1 MHIPRR
7 TFKVHRTIELTA
19 LMDVI
24 FILLIF
30 FMLNSQMDQQQ
41 SLSIELPEAEPSQ
54 STTRQH
60 IEISLNALDQISA
73 QGKTL
78 SESELKDFLDSKNRK
93 LPVLLKADQ
102 DASYGKALGLFD
114 LLQGMGYE
122 KISLGT
128 IPPRL

>member
-1 MHIPRR
+1 
-7 TFKVHRTIELTA
+7 
-19 LMDVI
+19 MDVI

-41 SLSIELPEAEPSQ
+41 SLSIELPEAEQSQ
-54 STTRQH
+54 SITTQH
-60 IEISLNALDQISA
+60 IEISLNALDQVSA
-73 QGKTL
+73 EGKTL
-78 SESELKDFLDSKNRK
+78 SESELKEFLVSEDRSR
-93 LPVLLKADQ
+93 PVLLKADQ

-122 KISLGT
+122 KVSLGT